1 MLTRYVRGLAA
12 VLFLAV
18 CMSAGPQ
25 AAQAADDPPSDVG
38 TKISADAKAAAAAVK
53 RGAKTVAQKAKAG
66 AKQVAASSKEIAHH
80 VAAASKEGA
89 HKVADAAK
97 RGTEKTRAAIKSGG
111 SGKQDKSDK
120 PEDSPDHKPR

>member
-1 MLTRYVRGLAA
+1 MLTKNLRGIVASGFMAA
-12 VLFLAV
+12 CLT
-18 CMSAGPQ
+18 
-25 AAQAADDPPSDVG
+25 AAAAPGRAADDPPSDVG
-38 TKISADAKAAAAAVK
+38 TKISADAKSAAAAVK

-97 RGTEKTRAAIKSGG
+97 RGAEKTRAAIKSDGA
-111 SGKQDKSDK
+111 GKQDK
-120 PEDSPDHKPR
+120 PESNVEHKPQ